1 MGSKRRKYSKE
12 LKVELVEK
20 VLAGRE
26 TLEVAKDEGVSPSLI
41 NKWKKQYMDG
51 KFHGTSA
58 TDSELRKLKAKNC
71 ELEQMVGKLTMEI
84 YLLKKEKEYLAQ
96 RRKESLS
103 PLSGP
108 NSNQSGRWQK

>member
-12 LKVELVEK
+12 LKIELVEK
-20 VLAGRE
+20 VLSGRG
-26 TLEVAKDEGVSPSLI
+26 TLEVARDEEISPSLI
-41 NKWKKQYMDG
+41 KKWKKEYMDG

-58 TDSELRKLKAKNC
+58 TDSELRKLKTKNC

-96 RRKESLS
+96 MRKESLS

-108 NSNQSGRWQK
+108 NSNRSERWQK